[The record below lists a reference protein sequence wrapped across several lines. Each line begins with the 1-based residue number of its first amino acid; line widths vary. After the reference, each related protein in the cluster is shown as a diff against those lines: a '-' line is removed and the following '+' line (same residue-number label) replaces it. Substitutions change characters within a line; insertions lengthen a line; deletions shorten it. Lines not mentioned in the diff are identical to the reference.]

1 MAEQNSNY
9 KILDLPENAEK
20 DLVQRKYGALIRQY
34 KQRTDE
40 YGATNEDLSYYN
52 EITKAYND
60 IMGISGDYTDTDP
73 TNIIP
78 YSVRKKWY
86 KFSAF
91 IDSYKMLLCGIIL
104 IAVIGILVFLQIR
117 DGSKDDLYIKFV
129 GSFSSGYADSEDGY
143 IDRQIAEKSEVVDHP
158 MVSYFTVIEGK
169 TTLLDSSAKN
179 AAVQFR
185 SEFVAGSLDIIIID
199 KENLEVY
206 LKDLAFLKLDDFLEE
221 HKEDPGFQNL
231 NLYEYINTGAEKDL
245 AESGV
250 YAIEITNME
259 FFQGMNL
266 IKEYPKERQTMYLT
280 IARSSKNLEKAEAF
294 ASEIISTNQ
303 EPIQ

>member
-1 MAEQNSNY
+1 MAEEKSNY
-9 KILDLPENAEK
+9 KILGLPENADK

-78 YSVRKKWY
+78 YSIRKKWY

-104 IAVIGILVFLQIR
+104 IAVIGVLVFLQIR
-117 DGSKDDLYIKFV
+117 DGSQDDLYIKFV

-143 IDRQIAEKSEVVDHP
+143 IDRQIAAKSEVVDHP

-206 LKDLAFLKLDDFLEE
+206 LKDLAFLKLNDFLKE
-221 HKEDPGFQNL
+221 HQSDPGFQNL
-231 NLYEYINTGAEKDL
+231 NLYQYENTGAEKDL
-245 AESGV
+245 VESGV

-303 EPIQ
+303 ESIQ